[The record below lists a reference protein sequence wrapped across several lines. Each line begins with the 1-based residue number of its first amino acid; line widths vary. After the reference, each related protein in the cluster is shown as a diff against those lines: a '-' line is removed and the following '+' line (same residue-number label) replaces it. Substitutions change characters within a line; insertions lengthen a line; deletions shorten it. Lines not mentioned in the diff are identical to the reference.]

1 MKKITLELDD
11 SVVGKLRSALATKM
25 MTGNYAGILD
35 VFIKRLIDHIDE
47 DKEEWKIEKKSD
59 NEKNEK

>member
-11 SVVGKLRSALATKM
+11 SVVSKLRSALSMKM
-25 MTGNYAGILD
+25 MCGNYAGILD
-35 VFIKRLIDHIDE
+35 TFVKRLIDHIDE

-59 NEKNEK
+59 NEKE

>member
-11 SVVGKLRSALATKM
+11 AVVSKLRSALATKM
-25 MTGNYAGILD
+25 MCGNFLGILD
-35 VFIKRLIDHIDE
+35 TFVKRLIDHIDE

-59 NEKNEK
+59 NEKK

>member
-11 SVVGKLRSALATKM
+11 SVVRKLRSALATKM
-25 MTGNYAGILD
+25 MCGNYAGILD
-35 VFIKRLIDHIDE
+35 TFVKRLIDHIDE

-59 NEKNEK
+59 NEKK